1 MSAGPRAAMRAMAGG
16 NYISVESFRRDGT
29 AVRTPMWF
37 VAENDGAE
45 PVFYLS
51 TNADSFKVKRMRR
64 TPRVRIAA
72 CDRRGRVSGDWVEA
86 QATVVGE
93 PEQGRATKAFDRKYF
108 PWKQVI
114 NLMSCV
120 MRYRRAV
127 VAIRAAS

>member
-1 MSAGPRAAMRAMAGG
+1 
-16 NYISVESFRRDGT
+16 
-29 AVRTPMWF
+29 MWF